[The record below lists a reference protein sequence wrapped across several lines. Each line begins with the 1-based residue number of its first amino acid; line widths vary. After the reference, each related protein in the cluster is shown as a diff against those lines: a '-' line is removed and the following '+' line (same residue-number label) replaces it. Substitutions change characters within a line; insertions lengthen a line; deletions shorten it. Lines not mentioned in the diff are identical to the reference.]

1 MDIILHLGAHRTAS
15 TSFQSYMRHNLAD
28 LTAQGVGFWGPSRTR
43 GGLFAGII
51 PANGSPRLS
60 RQARMAK
67 GRIALH
73 LDRAQVHGTRVMIV
87 SDENVLGT
95 SRRNFRDLML
105 YRGAGERMARHADAF
120 GGKISRVVLSIRDFD
135 RYWPSVLAYVAG
147 RGNGL
152 PTPAQLD
159 RIATQTRGW
168 RDVITDL
175 ACALPGVEILVLPH
189 EVYAGIPE
197 RRLEIMTAGKVRAPL
212 HHHRVWLNRAPD
224 LPSLRNILTLRGEN
238 PDLLGP
244 DTATGRYDPFTPA
257 QSARLRE
264 MYQDDLFWLSAGAD
278 GLATLITENRRDQA
292 GTNPPGDILTRVK
305 DDDQQEGRVA

>member
-1 MDIILHLGAHRTAS
+1 MDIVFHLGAHRTAT
-15 TSFQSYMRHNLAD
+15 TSFQSYIRHNLAD
-28 LTAQGVGFWGPSRTR
+28 LTTQGVGFWGPSRTR

-51 PANGSPRLS
+51 PVNGSPRLS

-73 LDRAQVHGTRVMIV
+73 LDRAKVQGTRVLIV

-95 SRRNFRDLML
+95 PRRNMRDLVP
-105 YRGAGERMARHADAF
+105 YRGAGERMARHAEAF
-120 GGKISRVVLSIRDFD
+120 GGRITRVILSIRDFD
-135 RYWPSVLAYVAG
+135 SYWPSVLAFAVA
-147 RGNGL
+147 RGHGL

-159 RIATQTRGW
+159 RIAMQARGW
-168 RDVITDL
+168 REVITDL
-175 ACALPGVEILVLPH
+175 ACAIPGVEILVLPH
-189 EVYAGIPE
+189 EIYAGMPE
-197 RRLEIMTAGKVRAPL
+197 RRLEIMTAGQVRAPL

-224 LPSLRNILTLRGEN
+224 LAALRQALILRGEN

-244 DTATGRYDPFTPA
+244 ETATGRYAPFTPA

-264 MYQDDLFWLSAGAD
+264 LYQDDLFWLSAGAD
-278 GLATLITENRRDQA
+278 GLATLVTENTRDQT
-292 GTNPPGDILTRVK
+292 GTTSQRGTLTRGK